1 MTITWACGQ
10 NWKTCHDSASSSSSD
25 PEAGGQSEDHTQPG
39 SLRQHSLWPESPQ
52 RRWAHR
58 PAWQL
63 RRPQHR
69 RPMWAVLPTT
79 PFSPFCGFCK
89 PQDGE
94 GTEIQLMRNQR
105 EPFTAACAL
114 RGRTSPS
121 LWRQELGRGTL
132 LMIVGVLV
140 PSRSLVEMVPT
151 KPLHVQGPSDSFL
164 VGTAPRL
171 CLFFSQQLVNGRQ
184 VLGAKVQR

>member
-39 SLRQHSLWPESPQ
+39 SLRQHSLWPGSPQ

-132 LMIVGVLV
+132 LMIVRGSWFPHV
-140 PSRSLVEMVPT
+140 PLSRWYQLNHSTSRAPAIVSSWKL
-151 KPLHVQGPSDSFL
+151 LQGCACSS
-164 VGTAPRL
+164 
-171 CLFFSQQLVNGRQ
+171 VNN
-184 VLGAKVQR
+184 